1 MSMWKS
7 IIAVSALLTV
17 LNGCEVILDPC
28 PYVEVEY
35 EVEDTY
41 HIDSYVYIPLEI
53 QEIIAGY
60 VVGFSMPEVDMYGPE
75 IYPDIGPRDN
85 ENLPSYIEADFN
97 GDGYTDYAYMF
108 SRVSWSGRIWNLQT
122 KLLVV
127 TSNRRGYSLCAE
139 YDLGTV
145 SAEANVPIEEYW
157 GIRLLRR
164 GTHSITVYSS
174 HSSSEKVT
182 FTLENDGIYLGSVD
196 PEERTVLYVDKSTL
210 HEFPLDMGAIAKRKV
225 LSAEERANRIL
236 KL

>member
-7 IIAVSALLTV
+7 IIAASALLTV
-17 LNGCEVILDPC
+17 LNGCEVLFDPD
-28 PYVEVEY
+28 PYIEVEY
-35 EVEDTY
+35 EMDTY
-41 HIDSYVYIPLEI
+41 QIDSYVYIPSEV

-75 IYPDIGPRDN
+75 IYPDVGPRDY

-108 SRVSWSGRIWNLQT
+108 SRVSWSGNTWYIKT

-127 TSNRRGYSLCAE
+127 NSDWRGYSLCAE

-145 SAEANVPIEEYW
+145 SGGANVPIEEYW

-164 GTHSITVYSS
+164 GTHSITIHSN
-174 HSSSEKVT
+174 SSSEKVT
-182 FTLENDGIYLGSVD
+182 FTLENDGIYLGSID
-196 PEERTVLYVDKSTL
+196 PEERTVFYVDINTL
-210 HEFPLDMGAIAKRKV
+210 REFALDMGAIAKKKA